1 MITDKDKELLEAYI
15 LDKTSEVEKNEIES
29 RLNSDQEYKNEYQ
42 DLLILSNSIKNFEK
56 YLDKKKL
63 LDKSN
68 FLDDNDNSRVYVLNQ
83 IFSQK
88 MFIGIAASVLFFIG
102 INKLFFNDN
111 LELPPTD
118 VKLYGNPFVSDSS
131 RVDSLIN
138 DSIIIDSSDIIK
150 TN

>member
-15 LDKTSEVEKNEIES
+15 LDKTSEVEKVEIES

-42 DLLILSNSIKNFEK
+42 DLLILSNSIENFEK

-68 FLDDNDNSRVYVLNQ
+68 FLEDNDNSRVYILNQ

-88 MFIGIAASVLFFIG
+88 MFVAIAASVLFFIG
-102 INKLFFNDN
+102 VNKLFFNDN

-118 VKLYGNPFVSDSS
+118 IKLYGNPFISDSA
-131 RVDSLIN
+131 RIDSLIN
-138 DSIIIDSSDIIK
+138 DSILIDSSEIIK

>member
-15 LDKTSEVEKNEIES
+15 LDKTSEVEKVEIES

-42 DLLILSNSIKNFEK
+42 DLLILSNSIENFEK

-68 FLDDNDNSRVYVLNQ
+68 FLEDNDNSRVYMLNQ

-88 MFIGIAASVLFFIG
+88 MFIAIAASVLFFIG
-102 INKLFFNDN
+102 VNKLFFNDN

-118 VKLYGNPFVSDSS
+118 IKLYGNPFVGDSN
-131 RVDSLIN
+131 RIDSLIN
-138 DSIIIDSSDIIK
+138 DSILIDSSDIIK

>member
-15 LDKTSEVEKNEIES
+15 LDKTSEVEKVEIES

-42 DLLILSNSIKNFEK
+42 DLLILSNSIENFEK

-68 FLDDNDNSRVYVLNQ
+68 FLEDNDNSRVYMLNQ

-88 MFIGIAASVLFFIG
+88 MFIAIAAS
-102 INKLFFNDN
+102 
-111 LELPPTD
+111 
-118 VKLYGNPFVSDSS
+118 
-131 RVDSLIN
+131 
-138 DSIIIDSSDIIK
+138 
-150 TN
+150 